1 MKIHPVQF
9 ALLFFT
15 MSFPAIAANPIPIG
29 DIDVSVEI
37 TEQPKIIIEKCNGE
51 RLNNI
56 SLKRSL
62 KPEKRIY
69 HAQTCVAV
77 KVRRVKGGG
86 GFRVWQQQPLIL
98 QKSQNK
104 DGANKAFSP
113 AEVRWG
119 DYSASLQIIPDEKS
133 PPLIFYPT
141 NRFGGWNTDT
151 YTLDISAKPPVGS
164 HTAGLYQGVLSLIFE
179 TES

>member
-1 MKIHPVQF
+1 MKIRPVQF
-9 ALLFFT
+9 TLLFFT
-15 MSFPAIAANPIPIG
+15 LPFPAIAANPIPIG

-37 TEQPKIIIEKCNGE
+37 TEQPKIIIETCREGP
-51 RLNNI
+51 LNNI

-62 KPEKRIY
+62 IQGKKIY

-77 KVRRVKGGG
+77 KIRRVKGGG

-98 QKSQNK
+98 HPPKNK
-104 DGANKAFSP
+104 GGANKAFSP

-119 DYSASLQIIPDEKS
+119 DNAASLQIIPDEKS
-133 PPLIFYPT
+133 PPLIFYPI
-141 NRFGGWNTDT
+141 NRFGGWNTDS

-164 HTAGLYQGVLSLIFE
+164 HNAGLYQGVLTLIFE
-179 TES
+179 AES